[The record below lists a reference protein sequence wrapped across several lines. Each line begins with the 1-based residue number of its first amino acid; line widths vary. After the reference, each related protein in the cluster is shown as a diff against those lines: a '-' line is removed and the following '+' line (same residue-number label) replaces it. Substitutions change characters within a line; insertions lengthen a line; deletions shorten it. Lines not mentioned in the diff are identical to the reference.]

1 MTMRIQEDIIV
12 PAQDQQYQNFIV
24 RYNQNLHGDFDYE
37 SDDTFQ
43 IVNDLFGI
51 LYVPEQDVPAL
62 EFNSYSYSSIPKCYT
77 YMDLGALS
85 ASGVLRLHDH
95 PYLRLKGAG
104 TLVAV
109 IDSGIDYQ
117 HPAFRNGDQSKIL
130 SIWDQSLPGGRSGR
144 IPYGRE
150 FTRVQINEAL
160 AAENPLEIVPLI
172 DRNGHGTRLA
182 ATAAGNRI
190 PEENFSGAAPEAE
203 LVIVK
208 LKPAKKY
215 LRDFYLFPREAEVF
229 QEDDIMLAIAYV
241 LQCAVENQMPLSI
254 CIGLGT
260 NMGAHRGDGPLS
272 EFINSTASFSQ
283 NSISIA
289 AGNEGTARHHYL
301 SGADRQEKT
310 DTVELKV
317 GEQESTRGFS
327 MEFWGDSPNFY
338 NIVIQSP
345 TGERLPVSTALKYG
359 TQELSFVFVE
369 TRILVNYIPIE
380 RRTGKT
386 LAFFRFLHPAPG
398 IWKLLVEERMPA
410 NGGFHIWLPTRGLIS
425 DETYFLKSSPEFT
438 ITSPG
443 DARDGM
449 TVTAY
454 QYRDNS
460 LYVQASRGYNTENV
474 VKPDFA
480 APGVGILTA
489 SIGAGR
495 IFEQATGTS
504 LAAAQAAG
512 IAALLFEW
520 ALIRGNEPYFT
531 GNSVKNYL
539 SRGAVRDDIIQYPN
553 PNWGYGRVDLYHT
566 FELLT

>member
-1 MTMRIQEDIIV
+1 M
-12 PAQDQQYQNFIV
+12 
-24 RYNQNLHGDFDYE
+24 
-37 SDDTFQ
+37 
-43 IVNDLFGI
+43 
-51 LYVPEQDVPAL
+51 
-62 EFNSYSYSSIPKCYT
+62 
-77 YMDLGALS
+77 
-85 ASGVLRLHDH
+85 
-95 PYLRLKGAG
+95 
-104 TLVAV
+104 AV

-386 LAFFRFLHPAPG
+386 LVFFRFLHPAPG

-425 DETYFLKSSPEFT
+425 DETYFLESSPEFT

-454 QYRDNS
+454 QYHDNS

-495 IFEQATGTS
+495 TFEQATGTS
-504 LAAAQAAG
+504 LAAAQTAG

-553 PNWGYGRVDLYHT
+553 PNWGYGEDVIIRLQSNKASKINGFRT
-566 FELLT
+566 FFLSRNQTFLLGF

>member
-1 MTMRIQEDIIV
+1 MCAGGRPMRIQEDVVV
-12 PAQDQQYQNFIV
+12 PAQSQQYQNFIV
-24 RYNQNLHGDFDYE
+24 RYNQNLHGDFDYQ

-51 LYVPEQDVPAL
+51 LYVSEQDVPDL
-62 EFNSYSYSSIPKCYT
+62 EINSYSYSSIPKCYT

-109 IDSGIDYQ
+109 IDAGIDYQ

-130 SIWDQSLPGGRSGR
+130 SIWDQSLTGGRTER

-150 FTRVQINEAL
+150 FTRTQINEAL
-160 AAENPLEIVPLI
+160 AAENPLEIVPST

-190 PEENFSGAAPEAE
+190 LEENFSGAAPEAE

-215 LRDFYLFPREAEVF
+215 LRDFYLLPNEAEVF
-229 QEDDIMLAIAYV
+229 QEDDIMLAISYV
-241 LQCAVENQMPLSI
+241 LQCAVESQKPLSI

-260 NMGAHRGDGPLS
+260 SMGAHRGDGPLS

-301 SGADRQEKT
+301 SGTDLSGNT

-317 GEQESTRGFS
+317 GEQESIRGFS

-369 TRILVNYIPIE
+369 TKILVNYIPIE

-386 LAFFRFLHPAPG
+386 LVFFRFLHPAPG
-398 IWKLLVEERMPA
+398 IWKLLVEERMPD
-410 NGGFHIWLPTRGLIS
+410 NTRFHLWLPVRGLIS
-425 DETYFLKSSPEFT
+425 DETYFLESSPEFT
-438 ITSPG
+438 VTSPG

-460 LYVQASRGYNTENV
+460 LYIQASRGYRFRRPGGRNPDRLHRSRKRIRTGIRNQPGSRPDRRDRRPTV
-474 VKPDFA
+474 RMGPDPRQRTLLHRQQRQKLPKPRRS
-480 APGVGILTA
+480 P
-489 SIGAGR
+489 
-495 IFEQATGTS
+495 
-504 LAAAQAAG
+504 
-512 IAALLFEW
+512 
-520 ALIRGNEPYFT
+520 
-531 GNSVKNYL
+531 
-539 SRGAVRDDIIQYPN
+539 
-553 PNWGYGRVDLYHT
+553 
-566 FELLT
+566 

>member
-1 MTMRIQEDIIV
+1 MQIVEENAV
-12 PAQDQQYQNFIV
+12 PAQSQQYQDFIV
-24 RYNQNLHGDFDYE
+24 RYNQNLHGDFDYQ
-37 SDDTFQ
+37 SDKTFQ
-43 IVNDLFGI
+43 IINDMFGI
-51 LYVPEQDVPAL
+51 LYIREQDVPEL
-62 EFNSYSYSSIPKCYT
+62 GFNSYSYSSVPKCYT
-77 YMDLGALS
+77 YMDSGALGT
-85 ASGVLRLHDH
+85 SGVLKLHEH

-104 TLVAV
+104 TLVAI
-109 IDSGIDYQ
+109 IDSGIDYR
-117 HPAFRNGDQSKIL
+117 HPAFRNGNQSKIV
-130 SIWDQSLPGGRSGR
+130 SIWDQSLPGERSENV
-144 IPYGRE
+144 PYGRE
-150 FTRVQINEAL
+150 FTRKQIDEAL
-160 AAENPLEIVPLI
+160 LAENPLEIVPST

-182 ATAAGNRI
+182 ATAAGRQI
-190 PEENFSGAAPEAE
+190 PEEKFSGAAPEAE

-215 LRDFYLFPREAEVF
+215 LRDFYLLPNDAEVF
-229 QEDDIMLAIAYV
+229 QEDDIMLAISYV
-241 LQCAVENQMPLSI
+241 LQCAMKQQMPLSV

-260 NMGAHRGDGPLS
+260 GMGAHRGDGPLS
-272 EFINSTASFSQ
+272 EFINSIASFSQ
-283 NSISIA
+283 NAISVA

-301 SGADRQEKT
+301 SGAARLGKT

-317 GEQESTRGFS
+317 GEKESVRGFS

-338 NIVIQSP
+338 NITIQSP

-386 LAFFRFLHPAPG
+386 LVFFRFLHPAAG
-398 IWKLLVEERMPA
+398 IWKLFVEERMSD
-410 NGGFHIWLPTRGLIS
+410 NTRFHIWLPVRGMIS
-425 DETYFLKSSPEFT
+425 DETYFLESSPEFT

-443 DARDGM
+443 DAKDGM

-460 LYVQASRGYNTENV
+460 LYIQAGRGYNTENV

-480 APGVGILTA
+480 APGVDILTA
-489 SIGAGR
+489 SVGAGR
-495 IFEQATGTS
+495 KFEEATGTS
-504 LAAAQAAG
+504 LAAAQTAG
-512 IAALLFEW
+512 IASLLFEW

-539 SRGAVRDDIIQYPN
+539 SRGAVRDEGRQYPN
-553 PNWGYGRVDLYHT
+553 PSWGYGKIDLYHT

>member
-1 MTMRIQEDIIV
+1 MQIAEEAV
-12 PAQDQQYQNFIV
+12 APAQSQKYQNFII
-24 RYNQNLHGDFDYE
+24 RYNQNVHGDFDYR
-37 SDDTFQ
+37 SDENFQ
-43 IVNDLFGI
+43 IVNNLFGI
-51 LYVPEQDVPAL
+51 LYVAEQDVPEL
-62 EFNSYSYSSIPKCYT
+62 GFNSYSYSSIPKCYT
-77 YMDLGALS
+77 YMDSGALS
-85 ASGVLRLHDH
+85 TSGVLKLHDH
-95 PYLRLKGAG
+95 PYLNLKGAG

-109 IDSGIDYQ
+109 IDSGIDYR
-117 HPAFRNGDQSKIL
+117 HPAFRNGNQSKIV
-130 SIWDQSLPGGRSGR
+130 SIWDQSLPGKRSDQ

-150 FTRVQINEAL
+150 FTKKQIDEAL
-160 AAENPLEIVPLI
+160 SASDPLAIVPST
-172 DRNGHGTRLA
+172 DQNGHGTELA
-182 ATAAGNRI
+182 ATAAGNRM
-190 PEENFSGAAPEAE
+190 PEENFSGTAPEAE

-215 LRDFYLFPREAEVF
+215 LRDFYLLSDDAEVF
-229 QEDDIMLAIAYV
+229 QEDDIMLAISYV
-241 LQCAVENQMPLSI
+241 LQCAVKRKMPLSI
-254 CIGLGT
+254 CIGLGSS
-260 NMGAHRGDGPLS
+260 MGAHRGDGPLS

-301 SGADRQEKT
+301 SGTAGPTKT
-310 DTVELKV
+310 DAVELKV
-317 GEQESTRGFS
+317 GERESVRGFS

-338 NIVIQSP
+338 NITIQSP
-345 TGERLPVSTALKYG
+345 TGEKLPVSSALKYG

-369 TRILVNYIPIE
+369 TKILVNYIPIE

-386 LAFFRFLHPAPG
+386 LVFFRFLHPAPG
-398 IWKLLVEERMPA
+398 IWKLFVEERMED
-410 NGGFHIWLPTRGLIS
+410 NTWFHLWLPVRGMIS
-425 DETYFLKSSPEFT
+425 DETYFLESSPEFT

-443 DARDGM
+443 DAKDGM

-454 QYRDNS
+454 QHQDNS
-460 LYVQASRGYNTENV
+460 LYIQAGRGYNTENV

-495 IFEQATGTS
+495 PFAEATGTS
-504 LAAAQAAG
+504 LAAAQSAG

-539 SRGAVRDDIIQYPN
+539 SRGAVRDGEMQYPN
-553 PNWGYGRVDLYHT
+553 PAWGYGRVDLYHT